1 MEEER
6 ISVADWWQKQR
17 TNYVYV
23 AMAAGI
29 LCFLAFA
36 SIWETFY
43 GTHDKSDTPL
53 QVLGSIFLL
62 MLRHL
67 AIWVPFLFLEIW
79 AYRFIPRLEQRF
91 NPKGSKEIRMQILI
105 AACVA
110 VCLLPLLVPAILVWV
125 HG

>member
-1 MEEER
+1 MEDT
-6 ISVADWWQKQR
+6 STQAPDWWKKQR
-17 TNYVYV
+17 TNFVYV

-43 GTHDKSDTPL
+43 GTHDKADGPVK
-53 QVLGSIFLL
+53 VLGSILLL

-67 AIWVPFLFLEIW
+67 AIWVPFIGIEVW
-79 AYRFIPRLEQRF
+79 AYRFLPRLDARI
-91 NPKGSKEIRMQILI
+91 NPDGVQEKRMQLLV

-110 VCLLPLLVPAILVWV
+110 ACLLPLLLPAILVIV